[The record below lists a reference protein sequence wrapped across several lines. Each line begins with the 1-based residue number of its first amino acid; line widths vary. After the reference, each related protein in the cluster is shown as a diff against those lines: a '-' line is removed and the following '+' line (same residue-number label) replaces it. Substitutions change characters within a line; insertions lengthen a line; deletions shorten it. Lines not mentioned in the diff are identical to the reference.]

1 MKTTFKQLLKFTSCT
16 ALMALFFSCTPAT
29 GGYTT
34 DTGTGTTT
42 TATTG
47 GSSTGSGTDTGTS
60 TTTTATTGDSTTG
73 SGTDTGTGTT
83 ITGTSGVSFSTTYND
98 PTLPASVGTDPF
110 KGHTYRNTYSSS
122 NGSSSYGYTFGNNGE
137 LTYSMDSTSTTTSG
151 TTTSRSGQKY
161 SYSYDATTKELCLK
175 YTHLLQKV
183 PGSTEYRWY
192 TYAELIN
199 YYLNM
204 TISQLREMGNSTINT
219 DEQLREY
226 IQSSCIS
233 TKEIFE
239 SIYHYKAELNTS
251 NDLTIRTNF
260 YKTASFSYNTGTTQF
275 LSYYTSQGSGSTS
288 SSISFYLTIFSSTTD
303 ISYGSGTVLY
313 SKGTISGSRSSSGTS
328 SSKSFSITNISSNTI
343 SAEEITVTGSSLIG
357 YTLVSDGITL
367 QLGYTCSLG
376 DDDNLLVTVTGS
388 DDTTKDYLRTL
399 LGDDTL
405 TNPSITAS
413 SPTGSTTYPFVE

>member
-1 MKTTFKQLLKFTSCT
+1 MKSTLKNLLKFTSCT
-16 ALMALFFSCTPAT
+16 ALMALLFSCTPAT

-34 DTGTGTTT
+34 DTGTG
-42 TATTG
+42 
-47 GSSTGSGTDTGTS
+47 

-288 SSISFYLTIFSSTTD
+288 SSISFYLSIYPSTRD
-303 ISYGSGTVLY
+303 ISNGSGTVLY
-313 SKGTISGSRSSSGTS
+313 SKGSITGSRFSSGTS

-343 SAEEITVTGSSLIG
+343 SAEEYTSSLTDSSIVN
-357 YTLVSDGITL
+357 TLVSDGITL
-367 QLGYTCSLG
+367 QLGYTCTLG
-376 DDDNLLVTVTGS
+376 NDDNLLVTVTGS
-388 DDTTKDYLRTL
+388 DDTTKDYLRSL

-413 SPTGSTTYPFVE
+413 SPTDTATTTYTFVE